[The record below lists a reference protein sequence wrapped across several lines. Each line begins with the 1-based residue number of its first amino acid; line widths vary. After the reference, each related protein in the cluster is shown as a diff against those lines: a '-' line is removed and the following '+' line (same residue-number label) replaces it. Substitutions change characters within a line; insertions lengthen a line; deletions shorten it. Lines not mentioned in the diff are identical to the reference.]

1 MVTTKVTTW
10 IKAVNF
16 LVAKG
21 MKPVS
26 ESPFSDQNRVYFAYG
41 TNDVFLDH
49 SATITEIDRNEFYVS
64 DFSNSRKV

>member
-1 MVTTKVTTW
+1 MIMTW
-10 IKAVNF
+10 VEAVKF

-41 TNDVFLDH
+41 KDDAFVDH
-49 SATITEIDRNEFYVS
+49 SATITEVSKGEFWVS
-64 DFSNSRKV
+64 DFSHLRNA